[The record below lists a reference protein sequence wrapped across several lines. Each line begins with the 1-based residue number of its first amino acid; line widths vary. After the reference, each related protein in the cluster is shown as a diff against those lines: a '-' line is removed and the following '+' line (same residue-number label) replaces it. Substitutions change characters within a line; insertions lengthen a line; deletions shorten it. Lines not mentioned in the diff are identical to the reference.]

1 MKYNT
6 YTLDN
11 GLRIIHLPSDSQV
24 VYCGYQI
31 NAGTRNE
38 EPGEEGL
45 AHFCE
50 HVTFKGTERRKAWHI
65 LNCLESVGGDLN
77 AYTNKEGTVYY
88 SAILKEHI
96 ARAVDLLSDIVF
108 HSVYPQAEI
117 DKEVEVI
124 CDEIESYN
132 DSPAELIYDEFE
144 NILFKGSPLGHNILG
159 TAEQV
164 RAFKTED
171 ALRFTQK
178 LYRPDNA
185 IFFAYG
191 DIDFKKLVKLIGKA
205 LTDDSSG
212 KLAEK
217 GCHADFADD
226 ADFSGETG
234 DTGFAGARD
243 SEITQ
248 MSQAPQMT
256 QISRGAI
263 DSMGSMD
270 PMGSPAGQTIV
281 MQKNT
286 HQAHV
291 MIGTRAY
298 DVNDDRRMPLY
309 LLNNMLGG
317 PGMNA
322 KLNLALREHN
332 GLVYTVESTM
342 VSYGDTG
349 TWSIYFGCDEHDV
362 KRCLRLVRKELDNFM
377 QKPLSDAQLKAAK
390 KQIKGQI
397 GVACDNRENFALDF
411 GKSFLH
417 YGWEKNVDRLYEQ
430 VDEITAAQ
438 IQAVAQEL
446 FDKDRLTT
454 LIFK

>member
-11 GLRIIHLPSDSQV
+11 GLRIIHLPSDSKV

-31 NAGTRNE
+31 NAGTRDE

-144 NILFKGSPLGHNILG
+144 NILFKGSSLGHNILG

-164 RAFKTED
+164 RSFTTED
-171 ALRFTQK
+171 ALRFTRK

-191 DIDFKKLVKLIGKA
+191 DIDFKKLVKLIGRA
-205 LTDDSSG
+205 LADNESD
-212 KLAEK
+212 KLAAEK
-217 GCHADFADD
+217 LPQ
-226 ADFSGETG
+226 
-234 DTGFAGARD
+234 
-243 SEITQ
+243 I
-248 MSQAPQMT
+248 SQIT
-256 QISRGAI
+256 QISRDENPVATEKSVSSVESVGPKNYP
-263 DSMGSMD
+263 SVGNEM
-270 PMGSPAGQTIV
+270 AGQTIV
-281 MQKNT
+281 MEKNT

-309 LLNNMLGG
+309 LLNNILGG

-342 VSYGDTG
+342 VAYGNTG
-349 TWSIYFGCDEHDV
+349 TWSIYFGCDEHDI
-362 KRCLRLVRKELDNFM
+362 KRCLRLVRKELDRM
-377 QKPLSDAQLKAAK
+377 MEKPLSDSQLKAAK

-430 VDEITAAQ
+430 VEAITSQQ
-438 IQAVAQEL
+438 IQDVAREL
-446 FDKDRLTT
+446 FDKNRLIT

>member
-11 GLRIIHLPSDSQV
+11 GLRIIHLPSDSKV

-96 ARAVDLLSDIVF
+96 ARAVDLLTDIVF

-144 NILFKGSPLGHNILG
+144 NIIFKGSPLGHNILG

-164 RAFKTED
+164 RSFKTED
-171 ALRFTQK
+171 ALRFTRK

-191 DIDFKKLVKLIGKA
+191 DIDFKKLVKLIRKA
-205 LTDDSSG
+205 LADDDSGKVAENAANSVG
-212 KLAEK
+212 KLAEEK
-217 GCHADFADD
+217 LPQ
-226 ADFSGETG
+226 
-234 DTGFAGARD
+234 
-243 SEITQ
+243 I
-248 MSQAPQMT
+248 SQIT
-256 QISRGAI
+256 QISGGENSI
-263 DSMGSMD
+263 TTEKSVSSVKSVGPENYPSV
-270 PMGSPAGQTIV
+270 GKEIAGQTIV

-298 DVNDDRRMPLY
+298 DVNDSRRMPLY

-342 VSYGDTG
+342 VAYGDTG
-349 TWSIYFGCDEHDV
+349 IWSIYFGCDEHDV
-362 KRCLRLVRKELDNFM
+362 KRCLRLVRKELDKFM
-377 QKPLSDAQLKAAK
+377 QKPLSEAQLKAAK
-390 KQIKGQI
+390 KQIKGQV

-430 VDEITAAQ
+430 VDEITAEQ

-454 LIFK
+454 LIFR

>member
-11 GLRIIHLPSDSQV
+11 GLRIIHLPSDSKV

-96 ARAVDLLSDIVF
+96 ARAVDLLTDIVF

-144 NILFKGSPLGHNILG
+144 NIIFKGSPLGHNILG

-164 RAFKTED
+164 RSFKTED
-171 ALRFTQK
+171 ALRFTRK

-191 DIDFKKLVKLIGKA
+191 DIDFKKLVKLIRKA
-205 LTDDSSG
+205 LADDDSGKVAENAANSVG
-212 KLAEK
+212 KLAEEK
-217 GCHADFADD
+217 LPQ
-226 ADFSGETG
+226 
-234 DTGFAGARD
+234 
-243 SEITQ
+243 I
-248 MSQAPQMT
+248 SQIT
-256 QISRGAI
+256 QISGDENSI
-263 DSMGSMD
+263 TTEKSVSSVKSVGPENYPSVEKEI
-270 PMGSPAGQTIV
+270 AGQTIV

-298 DVNDDRRMPLY
+298 DVNDSRRMPLY

-342 VSYGDTG
+342 VAYGDTG
-349 TWSIYFGCDEHDV
+349 IWSIYFGCDEHDV
-362 KRCLRLVRKELDNFM
+362 KRCLRLVRKELDKFM
-377 QKPLSDAQLKAAK
+377 QKPLSEAQLKAAK
-390 KQIKGQI
+390 KQIKGQV

-430 VDEITAAQ
+430 VDEITAEQ

-446 FDKDRLTT
+446 FDKDRITT
-454 LIFK
+454 LIFR